1 MSIFSINLVEETWVG
16 MAYKFWNCTN
26 PNKSSVWDDILKLN
40 FSRDKLKEKVKELLL
55 REDGTMKI
63 SESEFQDMNDI
74 LENHSVFKL
83 SKEYIYIILICLVAP
98 TLNENDLSKI
108 FTSCL
113 KQTQLRRGSDV
124 AVTVKFPES
133 EHCLIFI
140 KANTTTPQ
148 TIGITLKRK

>member
-1 MSIFSINLVEETWVG
+1 MSIFSTNLVEEIWVG

-26 PNKSSVWDDILKLN
+26 PNNSPIWDVILKLN
-40 FSRDKLKEKVKELLL
+40 FSRDKLKEKVKKLLL

-63 SESEFQDMNDI
+63 SESEFQEINGV
-74 LENHSVFKL
+74 LENHSIFKL

-98 TLNENDLSKI
+98 TLNKNDLSKI

-124 AVTVKFPES
+124 VVTVNFPES

-140 KANTTTPQ
+140 KVNTTTPQ
-148 TIGITLKRK
+148 GIGITLKRK